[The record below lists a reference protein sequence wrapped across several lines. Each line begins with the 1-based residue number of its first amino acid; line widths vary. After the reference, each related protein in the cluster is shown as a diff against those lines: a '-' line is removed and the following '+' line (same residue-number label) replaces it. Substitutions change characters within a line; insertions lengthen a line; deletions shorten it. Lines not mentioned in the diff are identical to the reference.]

1 MPYLLGMTHIAQI
14 YLRSGGGY
22 NPNPETVPWVCHV
35 QPLEEMT
42 PVEVEGRTNTDIAY
56 GEPHPALVP
65 SSAGSKLVV
74 YLLNPMGSAGALV
87 GTYYV
92 QTINSHTRP
101 NFGPHS
107 IRVYLR
113 NAE

>member
-1 MPYLLGMTHIAQI
+1 MTYLHGMTHIAQI

-22 NPNPETVPWVCHV
+22 NANPETALWLCHV

-42 PVEVEGRTNTDIAY
+42 PVDVDGRTNTDIAY
-56 GEPHPALVP
+56 GEPHPAMLT
-65 SSAGSKLVV
+65 SNAGSKLVV
-74 YLLNPMGSAGALV
+74 YLLTTLGGVGPLF

-92 QTINSHTRP
+92 QTINPHTRP
-101 NFGPHS
+101 GFGPHS

-113 NAE
+113 QTE